1 MSFIQ
6 EQGQLS
12 SAPKVIN
19 YNGGVVRISGD
30 DNGGIFK
37 SYNEIKF
44 FYQTSP
50 DLVHI
55 DFCINF

>member
-1 MSFIQ
+1 M
-6 EQGQLS
+6 
-12 SAPKVIN
+12 IN

-55 DFCINF
+55 DFCINFWFFDL